1 VLYFARSSESLL
13 CGEKLREQQLFYY
26 EEAFRVSE
34 FMNFPGYRVRESLEE
49 EVSSRQDCESSEVK
63 VLVPPIACSRAGSM
77 SDACEGNDARSA
89 RM

>member
-1 VLYFARSSESLL
+1 MKMGQIWSPS
-13 CGEKLREQQLFYY
+13 
-26 EEAFRVSE
+26 
-34 FMNFPGYRVRESLEE
+34 YRVRESLEE
-49 EVSSRQDCESSEVK
+49 EVSSRQECESSEVK